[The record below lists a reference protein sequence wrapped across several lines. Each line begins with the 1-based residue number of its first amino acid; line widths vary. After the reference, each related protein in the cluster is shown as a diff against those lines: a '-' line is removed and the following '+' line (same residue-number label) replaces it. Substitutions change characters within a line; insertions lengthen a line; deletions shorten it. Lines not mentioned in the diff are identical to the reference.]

1 MLSCELK
8 EPRITTNT
16 IYMIKLPQSSINI
29 AILPQSFIYVIG
41 LPKMLFIVTAVEW
54 EYLSETTNENLN
66 AISHWKFQN
75 LKNSKNLD

>member
-1 MLSCELK
+1 MLPCELK

-41 LPKMLFIVTAVEW
+41 LPKMLFIVTAVE
-54 EYLSETTNENLN
+54 
-66 AISHWKFQN
+66 
-75 LKNSKNLD
+75 